1 MKRYR
6 ALALV
11 LGVAM
16 GAAGC
21 DDDFLN
27 TLPPDQV
34 SDEIFWTQ
42 QKDAELAVNALYQLY
57 QDDDDNHTDRV
68 AYQLESL
75 TDNAWAQKSFDAWY
89 QVGQGATT
97 PLNGNI
103 GEFWADSYRSI
114 RRANEILAHID
125 EIEEMDPELKTR
137 LIAETRFHR
146 AFHYMY
152 LINLFGDVPLVLEPI
167 DDPDAARE
175 ATRTPRAQILTQIY
189 ADLDAAAADLPVS
202 YPPEEYGRA
211 TRGAAQAYKA
221 RAALWAGDWN
231 TVLTATQAVM
241 ALGEYSLEPDYHDL
255 TRYAG
260 DESEE
265 IIFADRRAQTI
276 RPQDAFADYGPRSFQ
291 GGSTFTP
298 LRSLVDDY
306 HMIDGLPIDES
317 PLFDPENPYE
327 NRDPRMY
334 STLLYPGAMFDG
346 VVFNSLPSSPTA
358 DQVRSDFNATATGY
372 QFIKYVNPE
381 DKNDRGNSGVDFILM
396 RYADVLLM
404 YAEAKIEL
412 NQIDQSVYD
421 AINAIRSR
429 AGMPEITGP
438 HTQDELRQ
446 ILRHERRI
454 ELAFEGLRLFDI
466 RRWGIAAEVMAGQ
479 HFGIDYIDEN
489 GDPQTIPADFR
500 SFDPGRDVLWPI
512 PQKEIDLNPELGQNP
527 GY

>member
-1 MKRYR
+1 
-6 ALALV
+6 V
-11 LGVAM
+11 VA
-16 GAAGC
+16 AC
-21 DDDFLN
+21 DDSFLE
-27 TLPPDQV
+27 TRPPDEV
-34 SDEIFWTQ
+34 SDAIFWTQ

-57 QDDDDNHTDRV
+57 QAGGTNRTNRI
-68 AYQLESL
+68 AYQLDAL
-75 TDNAWAQKSFDAWY
+75 TDNAWAQKSFDNWY
-89 QVGQGATT
+89 SIGQGAAT
-97 PLNGNI
+97 PLNGNF
-103 GEFWADSYRSI
+103 GDFWADSYRSI

-125 EIEEMDPELKTR
+125 EIETIDAGLKER

-152 LINLFGDVPLVLEPI
+152 LINLFGDVPLVLEPL
-167 DDPDAARE
+167 DDIAA
-175 ATRTPRAQILTQIY
+175 ASSVTRTPRAQIQEQIY
-189 ADLDAAAADLPVS
+189 ADLDAAAAVLPERS
-202 YPPEEYGRA
+202 EYPPEQYGRA
-211 TRGAAQAYKA
+211 TRGAALGYKA
-221 RAALWAGDWN
+221 RAALWANDWN
-231 TVLTATQAVM
+231 TVVAAAQEVM
-241 ALGEYSLEPDYHDL
+241 ASGEYILEPDYHNL

-260 DESEE
+260 DESRE

-276 RPQDAFADYGPRSFQ
+276 RPQGAFADYGPRSFQ

-317 PLFDPENPYE
+317 PLFDPDNPYE

-334 STLLYPGAMFDG
+334 STLLYPGALFDG
-346 VVFNSLPSSPTA
+346 VVYNSLPSSTTP

-412 NQIDQSVYD
+412 NQIDQTVYD
-421 AINAIRSR
+421 AINAVRSR
-429 AGMPEITGP
+429 ADMPEITPP
-438 HTQDELRQ
+438 HTQDELRE
-446 ILRHERRI
+446 IVRHERRI

-466 RRWGIAAEVMAGQ
+466 RRWGIAQQVMAGQ
-479 HFGIDYIDEN
+479 HYGIDYIDEN
-489 GDPQTIPADFR
+489 GNLQTIPADFR
-500 SFDPGRDVLWPI
+500 SFDPARDMLWPI
-512 PQKEIDLNPELGQNP
+512 PQKEVDLNSNISQNP